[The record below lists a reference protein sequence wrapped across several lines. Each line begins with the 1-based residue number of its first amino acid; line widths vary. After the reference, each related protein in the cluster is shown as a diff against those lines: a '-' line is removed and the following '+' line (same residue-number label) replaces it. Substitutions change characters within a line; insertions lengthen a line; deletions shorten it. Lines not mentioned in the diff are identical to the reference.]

1 MHARAC
7 AAAGC
12 ARVPGVSV
20 RDGRAGGPA
29 ARRRLHQSSTP
40 TRAGWQAPMSESWS
54 GVSASARSVGGGRS
68 LAQPAEGDPVS
79 YDPVDETFEEAKPRL
94 LASKVWR

>member
-1 MHARAC
+1 
-7 AAAGC
+7 
-12 ARVPGVSV
+12 
-20 RDGRAGGPA
+20 
-29 ARRRLHQSSTP
+29 
-40 TRAGWQAPMSESWS
+40 MSESWS